1 MGNLLGTPSFSGVN
15 MSNAKT
21 IAEDAIAAN
30 KVMVFSATV
39 HIVPLQKKILNKHG
53 IPFQVIEL
61 DIVQDG
67 AAIQDYLHQKTGQ
80 KTVPNIF
87 VKQKHLGGDEHLEEL
102 EAKGTLKQECA

>member
-1 MGNLLGTPSFSGVN
+1 

-30 KVMVFSATV
+30 KVMVFSKSYCPYCTSA
-39 HIVPLQKKILNKHG
+39 KKILNKHG